1 MKAKVKKN
9 KSNDYYTK
17 MKASNGKDFTF
28 EATPA
33 DLITGKHLRESN
45 YYKPNRHYPQM
56 LCGGCLMD
64 IAQKTVEYMIKEV
77 VGGNASA
84 GELSLVEINTLR
96 SLEAI
101 VHEKTK
107 AVVEMFAGEMVND
120 YNTKLYEKK
129 PKFDVGDV
137 VQFNVKEEDGNRKYG
152 VIVEA
157 YEEDG
162 ETKYSVYLG
171 HNTLSGIT
179 EPILYDMLGIEKY
192 KK

>member
-1 MKAKVKKN
+1 MKAKIKKN
-9 KSNDYYTK
+9 KNNDYYTK
-17 MKASNGKDFTF
+17 MNESNGKEFTF

-33 DLITGKHLRESN
+33 DIITGKHLRESN
-45 YYKPNRHYPQM
+45 YYKPNQHYPQKI
-56 LCGGCLMD
+56 CGKCFMD
-64 IAQKTVEYMIKEV
+64 MAIKVQQYMMELLNDDGD
-77 VGGNASA
+77 VGI
-84 GELSLVEINTLR
+84 EEITALR
-96 SLEAI
+96 SLDAI
-101 VHEKTK
+101 VHERTK
-107 AVVEMFAGEMVND
+107 EVVEDFAKDLAND
-120 YNTKLYEKK
+120 YDTKPYEKK

-137 VQFNVKEEDGNRKYG
+137 VRFDAKEYDGNRKYG

>member
-1 MKAKVKKN
+1 MKAKIKKN
-9 KSNDYYTK
+9 KNVSNFIEK
-17 MKASNGKDFTF
+17 RNASNGKEFDF

-33 DLITGKHLRESN
+33 DIVTGKYARESN
-45 YYKPNRHYPQM
+45 YYKPNQHYPQK

-64 IAQKTVEYMIKEV
+64 MAIKVQQYMMELLNDDGS
-77 VGGNASA
+77 VGI
-84 GELSLVEINTLR
+84 EEITALR
-96 SLEAI
+96 SLDAI
-101 VHEKTK
+101 VHERTK
-107 AVVEMFAGEMVND
+107 EIVEDFAKDLADD
-120 YNTKLYEKK
+120 YDTKPYEKK
-129 PKFDVGDV
+129 PKFGVGDV
-137 VQFNVKEEDGNRKYG
+137 VRFDAKEYDGNRKYG